1 MVSTPVQTD
10 DVALALALTQAARTV
25 EHVVDLSA
33 GRHGS
38 AITYGPGQRVI
49 GIVLGRS
56 IPSATSAPSTFV
68 EAHIVVA
75 TAAILHAMSSAKRQ
89 RTISPSSRRRS
100 HPAPGTTASPVLL
113 QIADKTRNALF
124 ETLRHLRPN
133 EKWNIDIVIEDLRNT
148 DALASSEP
156 QQSGI
161 PAAPDL

>member
-1 MVSTPVQTD
+1 MQTD

-33 GRHGS
+33 GHHGS

-49 GIVLGRS
+49 GIVLRRS
-56 IPSATSAPSTFV
+56 TPTATSAPSTFVV

-75 TAAILHAMSSAKRQ
+75 TAAILDAMSSAKRQ
-89 RTISPSSRRRS
+89 HSVSPASRKRS
-100 HPAPGTTASPVLL
+100 HPTSGTAASPVLL
-113 QIADKTRNALF
+113 QIADKTRGALF

-133 EKWNIDIVIEDLRNT
+133 EKWNIDIIIEDLRDM

-156 QQSGI
+156 Q
-161 PAAPDL
+161 